1 MSFEKYG
8 ALSSQVAFAYKPS
21 GYSFATNEPITVGRL
36 GKATADINDMRKIL
50 VRLYLGKMSNVCRH
64 RKHSYPSY

>member
-21 GYSFATNEPITVGRL
+21 GYSFATNEQITVGRWA
-36 GKATADINDMRKIL
+36 KQQPTSMI
-50 VRLYLGKMSNVCRH
+50 
-64 RKHSYPSY
+64 